1 MDKVEALEIAN
12 EVYPK
17 IVKHFGK
24 NNTPIP
30 TIEVHNSIYA
40 RLTGE
45 EDAEGEQDPSAEFD
59 RDENKMFIYY
69 PNIPDKEELIR
80 ALVHEY
86 THYLQDG
93 EKMKQ
98 MYKDGYTYQN
108 HPYELEAI
116 RSEEKWYIFA

>member
-1 MDKVEALEIAN
+1 MDKVEALEISN

-17 IVKHFGK
+17 IVKYFGK
-24 NNTPIP
+24 GDQPVP
-30 TIEVHNSIYA
+30 KIEAHRSIFA
-40 RLTGE
+40 RLSGE
-45 EDAEGEQDPSAEFD
+45 EEMEGDQDPSAEYD
-59 RDENKMFIYY
+59 REENMMFIYY
-69 PNIPDKEELIR
+69 PNIPDKEDLIR
-80 ALVHEY
+80 ALIHEY

-116 RSEEKWYIFA
+116 RSEEQWFKFV